1 MATVVLPINPFR
13 SKVTLMRVS
22 LGDGGS
28 ALALF
33 NETAMTSPCWPATQR
48 VATVGA
54 VKEKSAASARLYVVM
69 ARKAIKYD
77 RSARVLESATILT
90 VCFKRSRRGKGVG
103 GSVQGQLRV

>member
-1 MATVVLPINPFR
+1 
-13 SKVTLMRVS
+13 
-22 LGDGGS
+22 
-28 ALALF
+28 
-33 NETAMTSPCWPATQR
+33 
-48 VATVGA
+48 
-54 VKEKSAASARLYVVM
+54 LYVVM